1 MACGPLT
8 LSEAQG
14 SWGGGPVGEYGVV
27 LAAVVGAGSR
37 RGRRAQAQE
46 PAAPVRLD
54 ARWQPPPW
62 AAPTARARAAST
74 PGCGSP
80 PSPGASAHASPLP
93 ASLTCAQRGEAIAG
107 GLLCAAG
114 CSPLPRVEGRR
125 ERDTPREAAMSPGS
139 LLTGGLGTLV
149 IARTTRGHGRPQCQ
163 PAGPTAPRG
172 SQGTRRGRSRCPEMP

>member
-1 MACGPLT
+1 MQSLSYSLSYSLPSSRRRRRQQEGPHGEGARARGASAPGCGWRPP
-8 LSEAQG
+8 
-14 SWGGGPVGEYGVV
+14 SWG
-27 LAAVVGAGSR
+27 
-37 RGRRAQAQE
+37 
-46 PAAPVRLD
+46 
-54 ARWQPPPW
+54 
-62 AAPTARARAAST
+62 APTARARAAST